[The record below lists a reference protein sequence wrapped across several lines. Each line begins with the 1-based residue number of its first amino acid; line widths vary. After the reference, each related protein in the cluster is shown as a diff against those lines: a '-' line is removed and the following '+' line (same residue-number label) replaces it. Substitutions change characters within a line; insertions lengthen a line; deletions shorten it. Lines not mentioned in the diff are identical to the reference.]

1 MSKKLAQEVDL
12 NFQMWYHLFPID
24 LPKLILN
31 LSLLECL
38 KLVAI
43 LSEMDRLKGVLLS
56 SPGAVFNSEL
66 TPEIQTIFHSG
77 FLSCT

>member
-12 NFQMWYHLFPID
+12 NFQMWCHLFPID

-43 LSEMDRLKGVLLS
+43 LSEMDRLKAVLLN

-66 TPEIQTIFHSG
+66 TPEIQTSFHSG
-77 FLSCT
+77 FPSYT